1 MRQGFELGGDAF
13 VEAFGRSAVEACGS
27 YNIRVSVELRPSRVE
42 VPYLGEKVRIDIPS
56 RSFFRTL

>member
-42 VPYLGEKVRIDIPS
+42 VSYLGEKVRSDILI
-56 RSFFRTL
+56 T